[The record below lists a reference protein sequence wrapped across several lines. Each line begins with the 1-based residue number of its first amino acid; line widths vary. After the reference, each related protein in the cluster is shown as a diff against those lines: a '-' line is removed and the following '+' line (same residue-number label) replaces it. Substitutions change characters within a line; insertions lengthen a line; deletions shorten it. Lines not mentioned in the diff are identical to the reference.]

1 MPHRRNAMILRGWQV
16 LIDRLHTYADHISYL
31 LPGCAVLQHPAAA
44 IHNIRSHY
52 PAAAASIA
60 ALSLA
65 LLLIVSRLP
74 PVIFDFE
81 IKVGEVGQE
90 PENDTG
96 ENADR
101 GPLAG
106 ADFIE

>member
-1 MPHRRNAMILRGWQV
+1 MKSLSSSRREV
-16 LIDRLHTYADHISYL
+16 LVDCFHVHADHLGDL